1 MTALTMNGPVE
12 MPDPERDPRVRPIA
26 LTVIGLAVLI
36 AVAGAFGPVEAG
48 SCTGYAA
55 LEAPLLPQTV

>member
-1 MTALTMNGPVE
+1 MTALTLPELPSGE
-12 MPDPERDPRVRPIA
+12 PDKRMRA
-26 LTVIGLAVLI
+26 LSIGILGLAVLI
-36 AVAGAFGPVEAG
+36 AGASIFTAPAEAG